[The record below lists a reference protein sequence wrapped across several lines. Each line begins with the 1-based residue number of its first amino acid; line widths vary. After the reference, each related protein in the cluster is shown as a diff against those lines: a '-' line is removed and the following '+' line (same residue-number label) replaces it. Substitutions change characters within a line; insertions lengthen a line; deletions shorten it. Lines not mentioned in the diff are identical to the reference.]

1 MSNENKKSELEDFF
15 SVLSEEKEATRKK
28 EQAARQKIKEKI
40 EDPTNELSSLFAQ
53 YLTLL
58 KNQKNHL

>member
-28 EQAARQKIKEKI
+28 EQAARKKI
-40 EDPTNELSSLFAQ
+40 
-53 YLTLL
+53 
-58 KNQKNHL
+58 